1 MTPELSILLLTSCP
15 PIPGVIYGSS
25 IHRLT
30 GPWIYIR
37 LDEEASPW
45 FVAKLTDDPAKAAT
59 VEQVLAALRGAT
71 PVEH

>member
-1 MTPELSILLLTSCP
+1 MTPELSILLLTSSP
-15 PIPGVIYGSS
+15 PTPGAIYGPS
-25 IHRLT
+25 IHRST

-59 VEQVLAALRGAT
+59 EEQELAALRGAT